1 MEKFSQFRDKGTA
14 IAPFLPIPTE
24 PAGIYLPFHIFLFVV
39 RVPLLLT
46 LTLGYFFV
54 FQWLPIGNLGKR
66 AALWSMMGVPGI
78 WWIDLQVDGVKRG
91 SISSHNRRLPQAG
104 SVIASTCA
112 SPIDALYLAAIFDPV
127 FTASYP
133 TTRLVEPISLFQ
145 AMLRAFFSP
154 KQTPSDSA
162 NLVDIE
168 TLIAQHP
175 SRAIVVFPECTP
187 SNGRGILPLSP
198 SLLSTPRSAKV
209 YPVNLRYT
217 SADITTPIPHAYFR
231 FLWNLCSQPTHCI
244 RIRVAEAVPPVAHA
258 MPTARV
264 SSYNTNYLDT
274 LDNGGSDADTL
285 VGSEELEPIT
295 KEEKAFLDKI
305 AESLARLG
313 RIKRVGLGVKE
324 KEDFVA
330 AWTRT
335 KSRR

>member
-1 MEKFSQFRDKGTA
+1 MQNKFKRWCT
-14 IAPFLPIPTE
+14 
-24 PAGIYLPFHIFLFVV
+24 
-39 RVPLLLT
+39 LL
-46 LTLGYFFV
+46 
-54 FQWLPIGNLGKR
+54 
-66 AALWSMMGVPGI
+66 I
-78 WWIDLQVDGVKRG
+78 WHR
-91 SISSHNRRLPQAG
+91 SISSNSARLPKAG

-133 TTRLVEPISLFQ
+133 TTRLVEHISLFE
-145 AMLRAFFSP
+145 AMLRPFFAP
-154 KQTPSDSA
+154 RQVPGPNA
-162 NLVDIE
+162 NLVDLE
-168 TLIAQHP
+168 TLLAQNP

-187 SNGRGILPLSP
+187 SNGRGILPMSP
-198 SLLSTPRSAKV
+198 SLLSTPRNTKV

-217 SADITTPIPHAYFR
+217 SSDITTPIPHSYFT

-244 RIRVAEAVPPVAHA
+244 RIRVAEAVPPVGSAA
-258 MPTARV
+258 PTARA

-305 AESLARLG
+305 GESLARLG

-324 KEDFVA
+324 KEEFIA
-330 AWTRT
+330 AWTRS
-335 KSRR
+335 KRRR

>member
-1 MEKFSQFRDKGTA
+1 M
-14 IAPFLPIPTE
+14 
-24 PAGIYLPFHIFLFVV
+24 HIMLK
-39 RVPLLLT
+39 PLT
-46 LTLGYFFV
+46 L
-54 FQWLPIGNLGKR
+54 NR
-66 AALWSMMGVPGI
+66 
-78 WWIDLQVDGVKRG
+78 
-91 SISSHNRRLPQAG
+91 SISSNNARLPQAG

-133 TTRLVEPISLFQ
+133 STRLVEPISLFQ
-145 AMLRAFFSP
+145 AMLRAFFAP
-154 KQTPSDSA
+154 KQAPSTNAD
-162 NLVDIE
+162 LVDLE
-168 TLIAQHP
+168 TLLAQHP

-187 SNGRGILPLSP
+187 SNGRAILPLSP
-198 SLLSTPRSAKV
+198 SLLSTPRSTKV

-217 SADITTPIPHAYFR
+217 SSDITTPIPHAYFT

-258 MPTARV
+258 APSARV

-274 LDNGGSDADTL
+274 LDNAGSDADTL

-313 RIKRVGLGVKE
+313 RIKRVGLGVKD

-330 AWTRT
+330 AWTRS
-335 KSRR
+335 KRRR